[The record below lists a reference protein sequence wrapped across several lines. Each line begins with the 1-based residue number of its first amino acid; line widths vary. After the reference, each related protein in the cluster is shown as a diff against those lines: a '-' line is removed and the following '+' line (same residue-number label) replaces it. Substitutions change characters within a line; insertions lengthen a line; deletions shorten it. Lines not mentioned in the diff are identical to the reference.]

1 MKCHPLKCSVHPQY
15 VFAVWF
21 HPPASSRRPIFMSRH
36 ALLSLAPPHR
46 VTHDTTARLSPLIH
60 MGSASASGRSP
71 TNSSMTHAVATIST
85 NSNRFIVMVQVSWK
99 SFCDGTGLLAIG
111 FSVEVCNQFFRQ
123 VVSPKI
129 FLSTQHP
136 PDASK
141 LASDK

>member
-46 VTHDTTARLSPLIH
+46 VNHDTATRLSSLVS
-60 MGSASASGRSP
+60 MGSPSASGRSP
-71 TNSSMTHAVATIST
+71 TSSSTTHAVTTIPS

-111 FSVEVCNQFFRQ
+111 FSLEFCSQFFRQ
-123 VVSPKI
+123 VVSPKV

-136 PDASK
+136 PAASK